1 MPTKRLTT
9 RNSAAA
15 HVTHMLCYAGPA
27 GENIGLA
34 AGSQEEARTCDVGV
48 LSAWEGQSD
57 VTPEIPMETVAY
69 NKQSPPPKELYRVV
83 AYKPSEVQQ

>member
-1 MPTKRLTT
+1 
-9 RNSAAA
+9 
-15 HVTHMLCYAGPA
+15 MLCYAGPA

-69 NKQSPPPKELYRVV
+69 NKQSPHRKNYIGWLHINQARY
-83 AYKPSEVQQ
+83 SND